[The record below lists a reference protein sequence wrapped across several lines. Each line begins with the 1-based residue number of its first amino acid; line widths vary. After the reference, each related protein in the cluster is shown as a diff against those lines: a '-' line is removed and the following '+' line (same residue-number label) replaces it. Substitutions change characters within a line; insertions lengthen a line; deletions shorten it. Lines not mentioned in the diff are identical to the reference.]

1 MQTTP
6 PESLHY
12 HDEFAQGI
20 VPVQLPPTDN
30 RIRTASS
37 DSFMRAIETS
47 QVHRRGMSIDSLVID
62 DDLFGES
69 ILASSVDGDR
79 TRSFAPISVLT
90 GAAEASAHVPS
101 AFMDPIARTGF
112 DAYPEQI
119 QSHGHGIP
127 PYEYGAYPMHLNNG
141 PVDAL
146 PVSGHTPESLDT
158 KPAGDASPPTS
169 SVASSDVE
177 SMERQIAGKVSKRTR
192 RKCAIQGCENRVVQ
206 GGLCISHG
214 AKRKTCGHLGC
225 TKHVKKAGM
234 CSAHGPPRKLCE
246 FGTCSK
252 VAVQG
257 GRCIAHG
264 AKKKLCSV
272 ELCKKQ
278 AILNGMCK
286 RHHDEDAE
294 TNAPVCQLVQQG
306 GSGSNDN
313 TVDGEP
319 DGQRRPTH
327 ARGLSIF
334 TDSDF
339 QEKMMSQEINLSR
352 K

>member
-1 MQTTP
+1 
-6 PESLHY
+6 
-12 HDEFAQGI
+12 
-20 VPVQLPPTDN
+20 
-30 RIRTASS
+30 
-37 DSFMRAIETS
+37 
-47 QVHRRGMSIDSLVID
+47 MSIDSLVID

-69 ILASSVDGDR
+69 ILATSGERDLA
-79 TRSFAPISVLT
+79 RSYVPISVLA
-90 GAAEASAHVPS
+90 GEAEASAPVPS
-101 AFMDPIARTGF
+101 SFMDPIAHNGF
-112 DAYPEQI
+112 NAYPEQI

-127 PYEYGAYPMHLNNG
+127 QYEYGAYPMHSNDA
-141 PVDAL
+141 PVEAL
-146 PVSGHTPESLDT
+146 SVSGNTPEPFDT
-158 KPAGDASPPTS
+158 KPASSPSPPLS
-169 SVASSDVE
+169 LIASSDAE
-177 SMERQIAGKVSKRTR
+177 SMERQITGKVSKRTR

-214 AKRKTCGHLGC
+214 AKRKTCGHPGC

-246 FGTCSK
+246 FGNCTK

-272 ELCKKQ
+272 ESCKKQ

-286 RHHDEDAE
+286 RHHDEDVE
-294 TNAPVCQLVQQG
+294 RNEPICQPVQQ
-306 GSGSNDN
+306 SGIGNDDN
-313 TVDGEP
+313 TVDGESES
-319 DGQRRPTH
+319 QRRPSH

-339 QEKMMSQEINLSR
+339 QEKIFSQEINLSR